1 MVRVSAGWA
10 RHGKRPRSYE
20 DYAVLE
26 CDGPFSAPH
35 YAAIIDRY
43 ALGNPPSER
52 TGAEALP
59 WVTLSE
65 VQDDRCSYLAVAEY
79 RWTDEVDGAG
89 RPIAETRYAC
99 FPYPALRDAPVTY
112 RELHAALDR
121 VGDGEVELAGY
132 DHEELARDLG
142 RPGWLER
149 AALAAAMLLDGQVTV
164 TGADGMD
171 LHTRLRF
178 LDAVAALLPY
188 GWRTRFTAA
197 TWIRGGGSPYISLV
211 FASTARGGGFA
222 LDWNAPAAAPPP
234 GTVAHTYWTEL
245 TKVLRHGGTG
255 LAEVVDFLFRQGDLP
270 AGEELQSAVR
280 AIEWLEWPV
289 RVVERTRAGTAT
301 VDELAELFKSRR
313 WKELPDHGDRA
324 FLLERLITY
333 GGPEYA
339 GAVEQGWPAADGA
352 AGVREALRASAR
364 ALLHD
369 RPEDGADGWLAM
381 AERLGFADDLL
392 AELMPDEQ
400 ASDALVKA
408 VAGTVVRWT
417 DPTGRSRPKTLDA
430 LGKRPPTVCASLVAQ
445 NTAAPGR
452 VTAWLEALAGHAP
465 EELLKA
471 FRALCTPSA
480 EPLTAHDIQTTAQHG
495 VACVPALL
503 QFATD
508 QGRLEHVLPA
518 LLAWLEQLPA
528 EQRGQWTAWLAGLE
542 PESGAGR
549 AVLDILLLYFGDPP
563 RRLVPAGD
571 PLWPAYLAAF
581 RRHAPRSWRAP
592 ALEHVESGLRRHL
605 SGGSWAA
612 DTGHA
617 RATLVMVRTVCEQ
630 VRHDWS
636 EVVRQ
641 VVRGRATDPG
651 LVDLPE
657 YQGWLDVV
665 AGPYRAA
672 LADQDMIVLTALPA
686 APTEERL
693 GRLVAEALGRGVPG
707 AQVLAWLQHSPA
719 QVNGVTLAGALGEVR
734 RELIR
739 RGLTSPNADRQ
750 VLAFAAAIARSG
762 GDRYLAHDFRD
773 AVTAMA
779 GSDLM
784 FQLDLIQTASESG
797 HEEPELP
804 VRARSVLE
812 DAVERIR
819 DLLGKRRGRFLG
831 GR

>member
-1 MVRVSAGWA
+1 MSAGWA
-10 RHGKRPRSYE
+10 RHGKRPGSYE

-26 CDGPFSAPH
+26 CGGGFGAAD

-52 TGAEALP
+52 TGPEALP

-65 VQDDRCSYLAVAEY
+65 VQDDRHGYLAVAEY

-121 VGDGEVELAGY
+121 VGDGKVELAGY
-132 DHEELARDLG
+132 DPGELARDLA

-149 AALAAAMLLDGQVTV
+149 AALAAAMLLEGQVTV

-171 LHTRLRF
+171 PHTRLRF

-197 TWIRGGGSPYISLV
+197 TWIRGGGSPYIGLA

-222 LDWNAPAAAPPP
+222 LDWSAPAAGPPP
-234 GTVAHTYWTEL
+234 GTPAHAYWTEL
-245 TKVLRHGGTG
+245 TKVLRQGSTE
-255 LAEVVDFLFRQGDLP
+255 LAEVVDFLSRQREPL
-270 AGEELQSAVR
+270 AGQEPQRAVQVIEL
-280 AIEWLEWPV
+280 LDWPV
-289 RVVERTRAGTAT
+289 RVVERARTGATTA
-301 VDELAELFKSRR
+301 DELAALFDSGR
-313 WKELPDHGDRA
+313 WKELADPGDRA
-324 FLLERLITY
+324 FLLERLITL
-333 GGPEYA
+333 GGPEHA
-339 GAVEQGWPAADGA
+339 GAVERGWPAAGGA
-352 AGVREALRASAR
+352 VQVWEALQASAR
-364 ALLHD
+364 ALLRD
-369 RPEDGADGWLAM
+369 RPEDGADGWLAL
-381 AERLGFADDLL
+381 ADRLGFADDLL
-392 AELMPDEQ
+392 AALMPNEQ
-400 ASDALVKA
+400 ASDSLVKA

-417 DPTGRSRPKTLDA
+417 DPTGRSRPKTLTA
-430 LGKRPPTVCASLVAQ
+430 LGRRPPTVCALLVAQ
-445 NTAAPGR
+445 NAAAPGR

-465 EELLKA
+465 DELLNA

-480 EPLTAHDIQTTAQHG
+480 QPLTAHDIQTSAQHG

-528 EQRGQWTAWLAGLE
+528 EQRSQWTTWLAGLE

-563 RRLVPAGD
+563 RCMVPAGD

-581 RRHAPRSWRAP
+581 RRHAPRSWAAP

-605 SGGSWAA
+605 SGGGWAA

-651 LVDLPE
+651 LADLPE
-657 YQGWLDVV
+657 YQGWLEAV

-739 RGLTSPNADRQ
+739 RGLSSPNADRQ
-750 VLAFAAAIARSG
+750 VLAFAAAIARGG

-779 GSDLM
+779 GADLM

-797 HEEPELP
+797 HEELELP
-804 VRARSVLE
+804 VRARAVLE
-812 DAVERIR
+812 DAAERMR

>member
-1 MVRVSAGWA
+1 MSAGWA

-99 FPYPALRDAPVTY
+99 FPYPVLRDAPVTY

-171 LHTRLRF
+171 LPTRLRF

-234 GTVAHTYWTEL
+234 GTAAHAYWTEL

-255 LAEVVDFLFRQGDLP
+255 LAEVVDFLFRQGDPL
-270 AGEELQSAVR
+270 AGQEPQNAVR
-280 AIEWLEWPV
+280 AIELLEWPV
-289 RVVERTRAGTAT
+289 RVVERVRAGTAT
-301 VDELAELFKSRR
+301 VDELAELLKSGR
-313 WKELPDHGDRA
+313 WKELTDRGDRA

-333 GGPEYA
+333 GGPEHA
-339 GAVEQGWPAADGA
+339 GAVEQAWPAADGA
-352 AGVREALRASAR
+352 AEVREALRASAS

-381 AERLGFADDLL
+381 AERLGFADELL
-392 AELMPDEQ
+392 AELMPDGQ
-400 ASDALVKA
+400 ADDKEVKA
-408 VAGTVVRWT
+408 VAGTVMRWT
-417 DPTGRSRPKTLDA
+417 DPTGRSRPGTLNA
-430 LGKRPPTVCASLVAQ
+430 LGERPPVMCALLVAQ
-445 NTAAPGR
+445 NAAAPGR
-452 VTAWLEALAGHAP
+452 VTAWLEALAPHAP
-465 EELLKA
+465 EGLLRP
-471 FRALCTPSA
+471 FQALCTPSA
-480 EPLTAHDIQTTAQHG
+480 EPLSAHDIATTAQHG
-495 VACVPALL
+495 AACVPALL

-518 LLAWLEQLPA
+518 LLAWLERLPD
-528 EQRGQWTAWLAGLE
+528 EQRGQWTAWLAVLE
-542 PESGAGR
+542 PGSGAGR
-549 AVLDILLLYFGDPP
+549 AVLDILLLHFGDPP

-605 SGGSWAA
+605 ADGGWAA

-617 RATLVMVRTVCEQ
+617 RATLAMVRTVCEQ

-657 YQGWLDVV
+657 YQGWLAAV

-672 LADQDMIVLTALPA
+672 LADQDMIVLSALQA
-686 APTEERL
+686 APAPERL
-693 GRLVAEALGRGVPG
+693 GRLIAEALGRGVPG
-707 AQVLAWLQHSPA
+707 AQVLAWLRHSPA
-719 QVNGVTLAGALGEVR
+719 QIGGVALAGVLGEVR
-734 RELIR
+734 RELGR
-739 RGLTSPNADRQ
+739 RGSSPTDADRR
-750 VLAFAAAIARSG
+750 VLAFATAITRGG
-762 GDRYLAHDFRD
+762 GDPYLAHDFRETV
-773 AVTAMA
+773 ATMA
-779 GSDLM
+779 GADLL
-784 FQLDLIQTASESG
+784 FQLALLQTAAEAD
-797 HEEPELP
+797 HEEAELP
-804 VRARSVLE
+804 VRARPVLE
-812 DAVERIR
+812 DAAEQIR
-819 DLLGKRRGRFLG
+819 DLLGKRRGRFRG
-831 GR
+831 GW